1 MSDND
6 KGIVDYRQVEG
17 LRKQGLNDE
26 QICSALGIDKDE
38 LAKSTARAITGGQV
52 NDNFGPLV
60 SFTPEQIQTVQ
71 NIVFMEAVN
80 GDSSAAR
87 LRAAS
92 MILELHSISASDKF
106 KAAKGLNTTQTI
118 NNIMVAVTSAQEL
131 KKATIAE

>member
-6 KGIVDYRQVEG
+6 KGIVDFRQVAG
-17 LRKQGLNDE
+17 LRGQGLNDE
-26 QICSALGIDKDE
+26 QICSVLNIDKDE
-38 LAKSTARAITGGQV
+38 LAKSTGRAIVAGNV

-60 SFTPEQIQTVQ
+60 SFTPEQIQTVS

-131 KKATIAE
+131 KRATVQE

>member
-1 MSDND
+1 MEVND
-6 KGIVDYRQVEG
+6 KGVVDYRQVEG
-17 LRKQGLNDE
+17 LRNQGLNDE
-26 QICSALGIDKDE
+26 QICSVLGVDKDE
-38 LAKSTARAITGGQV
+38 LAKSTGRAIVAGSV

-106 KAAKGLNTTQTI
+106 QAAKGLNTTQTI

-131 KKATIAE
+131 KRATIQE